1 MKAKLAGLVAMPLLS
16 SSLITGCIRIDGM
29 DKLLTYEERFIED
42 EEAGD
47 IMRNKGIEYMRAGKL
62 NDADVAF
69 KSIKDFK
76 NLERLALLYLENSE
90 PDESKDIYVFLKDN
104 SYQARPRQEVID
116 ELREMGCKIGSRQK

>member
-76 NLERLALLYLENSE
+76 NLEGLALLYLENGE
-90 PDESKDIYVFLKDN
+90 PEGSKDIYVFLKDN
-104 SYQARPRQEVID
+104 SYQARPCHEVMA
-116 ELREMGCKIGSRQK
+116 ELEEMGCKIGKK